1 MSGPVVTLAPD
12 RYSGRKLGK
21 YEIVCRLSTG
31 GMAAIYLAFQ
41 RGHAGFQKLVVLK
54 QILPDVKAEQ
64 ELVDMF
70 LDEAKITAAFNHP
83 NIAHVYDL
91 DVASEELFLAMEF
104 IAGADLLEIARAC
117 HEAQEPIPIGFTM
130 AVVHDTAMAL
140 HYAHTFTDPLGR
152 PHPVI
157 HRDVAEKNIM
167 VTYDG
172 TTKLLDFG
180 IAKAKDRNTRTAA
193 GMVKGTL
200 GYMSPE
206 QLRGKELDARTDV
219 YSLGVVFH
227 ECLTGM
233 RLFHGE
239 DHEAEIMAALET
251 DAAPPSEQNP
261 NVAPEIDAVVL
272 KALRRNRDERFPN
285 ALEMA
290 RAIERLTAEKMWH
303 QEQIG
308 VLVQRYFADRREQTR
323 QLLQSDAVAASNET
337 TRHVLPPS
345 PPPAPRPEPRNESRP
360 PRRNTGERERERE
373 RERAE
378 RASAQAQ
385 KGGSSGAGGPRPVI
399 PKGGA
404 AAVDALKAQ
413 LAEIAAGVSD
423 SELEALNL
431 AGSLPVIPPARPE
444 AGWNSV
450 PSTRPAQAAVEDD
463 ADDSGESMDDATND
477 LRAGLSRPP
486 SARPP
491 EPKFNDPTVVRPP
504 PPPPPKR
511 RPPGDMRDSREA
523 RGDLRADRAE
533 RSDRSD
539 RGSRPGQG
547 PVPRRTQDAPRRKRD
562 QDSAFSMFKLG
573 AAVFA
578 ILAAAG
584 LLLVLAMRVLGS
596 R

>member
-104 IAGADLLEIARAC
+104 VAGADLLEIARAC

-130 AVVHDTAMAL
+130 AVVHETAMAL

-261 NVAPEIDAVVL
+261 NVPPEIDAVVL
-272 KALRRNRDERFPN
+272 KALRRNREERFPN

-290 RAIERLTAEKMWH
+290 RAIERSTSERMWH
-303 QEQIG
+303 QEEIG
-308 VLVQRYFADRREQTR
+308 RLVQRYFADRREQTR
-323 QLLQSDAVAASNET
+323 QLLASDALLAHSETARHVAAPTPAPSPARDQRPVRRSSGEQRNAQ
-337 TRHVLPPS
+337 RGGGGGGGVLPK
-345 PPPAPRPEPRNESRP
+345 PPGYPKNA
-360 PRRNTGERERERE
+360 
-373 RERAE
+373 
-378 RASAQAQ
+378 
-385 KGGSSGAGGPRPVI
+385 AGVE
-399 PKGGA
+399 
-404 AAVDALKAQ
+404 ALKAQ
-413 LAEIAAGVSD
+413 LAEIAAGVTPG
-423 SELEALNL
+423 ELESLNL
-431 AGSLPVIPPARPE
+431 SGQLPVIPPAKPDAWGE
-444 AGWNSV
+444 V
-450 PSTRPAQAAVEDD
+450 PSTRPAQKAAEYEDD
-463 ADDSGESMDDATND
+463 EGPESGEDSVDSTADIRGLVRPPGRPSPAPPYDDS
-477 LRAGLSRPP
+477 
-486 SARPP
+486 
-491 EPKFNDPTVVRPP
+491 TVVRGPP
-504 PPPPPKR
+504 APPKR
-511 RPPGDMRDSREA
+511 RNPPTAPQPERSFADRVERAE
-523 RGDLRADRAE
+523 RADRP
-533 RSDRSD
+533 
-539 RGSRPGQG
+539 SRPIAGL
-547 PVPRRTQDAPRRKRD
+547 PRKTQDAPRRRPD
-562 QDSAFSMFKLG
+562 QDSALSMFKLG

-584 LLLVLAMRVLGS
+584 LLLVLAMRVLGG

>member
-104 IAGADLLEIARAC
+104 VAGADLLEIARAC

-130 AVVHDTAMAL
+130 AVVHDTALAL

-261 NVAPEIDAVVL
+261 NVPPEIDAVVL
-272 KALRRNRDERFPN
+272 KALRRNREERFPN

-290 RAIERLTAEKMWH
+290 RAIERSTSERMWH
-303 QEQIG
+303 QEEIG
-308 VLVQRYFADRREQTR
+308 LLVQRYFADRREQTR
-323 QLLQSDAVAASNET
+323 QLLASDALLAHSETARHVAAPTPAPSPARDQRPVRRSSGEQRNAQ
-337 TRHVLPPS
+337 RGGGGGGGVLPK
-345 PPPAPRPEPRNESRP
+345 PPATPR
-360 PRRNTGERERERE
+360 T
-373 RERAE
+373 
-378 RASAQAQ
+378 
-385 KGGSSGAGGPRPVI
+385 
-399 PKGGA
+399 
-404 AAVDALKAQ
+404 
-413 LAEIAAGVSD
+413 
-423 SELEALNL
+423 
-431 AGSLPVIPPARPE
+431 
-444 AGWNSV
+444 
-450 PSTRPAQAAVEDD
+450 
-463 ADDSGESMDDATND
+463 
-477 LRAGLSRPP
+477 
-486 SARPP
+486 
-491 EPKFNDPTVVRPP
+491 
-504 PPPPPKR
+504 
-511 RPPGDMRDSREA
+511 PPGSR
-523 RGDLRADRAE
+523 R
-533 RSDRSD
+533 
-539 RGSRPGQG
+539 
-547 PVPRRTQDAPRRKRD
+547 
-562 QDSAFSMFKLG
+562 
-573 AAVFA
+573 
-578 ILAAAG
+578 
-584 LLLVLAMRVLGS
+584 
-596 R
+596 

>member
-1 MSGPVVTLAPD
+1 
-12 RYSGRKLGK
+12 
-21 YEIVCRLSTG
+21 
-31 GMAAIYLAFQ
+31 MAAIYLAFQ

-117 HEAQEPIPIGFTM
+117 HESQEPIPIGFTM
-130 AVVHDTAMAL
+130 AVVHETAMAL

-206 QLRGKELDARTDV
+206 QLRGKDLDARTDV

-261 NVAPEIDAVVL
+261 NVAPEIDSVVL

-290 RAIERLTAEKMWH
+290 RAIERISAERMWH

-308 VLVQRYFADRREQTR
+308 QLVQRYFADRREQTR
-323 QLLQSDAVAASNET
+323 QLLSSDALAASHET
-337 TRHVLPPS
+337 TRHVLPPA
-345 PPPAPRPEPRNESRP
+345 PPPSPARQEPRAEPRS
-360 PRRNTGERERERE
+360 PRRNTGERE

-385 KGGSSGAGGPRPVI
+385 RGGSSGAGVARPVL
-399 PKGGA
+399 PKGA
-404 AAVDALKAQ
+404 AAEALKAQ
-413 LAEIAAGVSD
+413 LAEIAAGISD
-423 SELEALNL
+423 SELEQLNI
-431 AGSLPVIPPARPE
+431 AGSLPVIPPAKADGGSG
-444 AGWNSV
+444 AGWSGV
-450 PSTRPAQAAVEDD
+450 PSTRPAQKAVEDV
-463 ADDSGESMDDATND
+463 DDSGESMDDATND
-477 LRAGLSRPP
+477 LRAGLISRPP
-486 SARPP
+486 QPQRPP
-491 EPKFNDPTVVRPP
+491 EPKFDDSTVVRGPP
-504 PPPPPKR
+504 APPPKR
-511 RPPGDMRDSREA
+511 RPDMRDSREARGEMRDSREA
-523 RGDLRADRAE
+523 RGDLRAERVDRNE
-533 RSDRSD
+533 RSDRGGP
-539 RGSRPGQG
+539 RQGQA
-547 PVPRRTQDAPRRKRD
+547 PIPRRTQDAPRRKRD

>member
-1 MSGPVVTLAPD
+1 MSGPAVTLAPD

-41 RGHAGFQKLVVLK
+41 RGHAGFTKLVVLK

-83 NIAHVYDL
+83 NIGHVYDL

-117 HEAQEPIPIGFTM
+117 HEAEDPIPIGFTM
-130 AVVHDTAMAL
+130 TVVHDVALAL
-140 HYAHTFTDPLGR
+140 HYAHTFTDPVGR
-152 PHPVI
+152 PHQVI

-206 QLRGKELDARTDV
+206 QLRGKELDPRTDV

-251 DAAPPSEQNP
+251 DAAPPSEQNASVTP
-261 NVAPEIDAVVL
+261 DLDAVVL
-272 KALRRNRDERFPN
+272 KALQRNRDERFAS

-290 RAIERLTAEKMWH
+290 RAIERCTGARMWH
-303 QEQIG
+303 QEQCG
-308 VLVQRYFADRREQTR
+308 ELVQRYFADRREQTR
-323 QLLQSDAVAASNET
+323 QLLASDAAAASAT
-337 TRHVLPPS
+337 TRYVA
-345 PPPAPRPEPRNESRP
+345 PPAPPPRPEPR
-360 PRRNTGERERERE
+360 
-373 RERAE
+373 AE
-378 RASAQAQ
+378 
-385 KGGSSGAGGPRPVI
+385 PRPVRRSSGEQR
-399 PKGGA
+399 PQPPQPPQRGGA
-404 AAVDALKAQ
+404 PGMGMARPVLPRGVNSEALKAQ
-413 LAEIAAGVSD
+413 LAELAQGVTPG
-423 SELEALNL
+423 ELESLNL
-431 AGSLPVIPPARPE
+431 PGQLPIVPPSRSEPWQE
-444 AGWNSV
+444 V
-450 PSTRPAQAAVEDD
+450 PSTRPAQKAVQEDEAEEVVQRPNLPRGYD
-463 ADDSGESMDDATND
+463 GDGRYDDS
-477 LRAGLSRPP
+477 
-486 SARPP
+486 
-491 EPKFNDPTVVRPP
+491 TVVHPSSPARKRTSPP
-504 PPPPPKR
+504 PGP
-511 RPPGDMRDSREA
+511 
-523 RGDLRADRAE
+523 ADRASATGA
-533 RSDRSD
+533 RSPRAPAPPPQRRD
-539 RGSRPGQG
+539 
-547 PVPRRTQDAPRRKRD
+547 VPRRKHQ
-562 QDSAFSMFKLG
+562 QDSTFSMFKLG
-573 AAVFA
+573 AGVFA
-578 ILAAAG
+578 VLAAAG
-584 LLLVLAMRVLGS
+584 LLLMLAMRFWGGGG
-596 R
+596 